1 LEKDLVI
8 PLEVLFEDDDTADL
22 DMSVLLS
29 ETRFP
34 RDTWRT
40 GGRRDRVR
48 AGGSRRVER
57 LGPTLV
63 AVSAIGVEQVAAF
76 GRQDHRPLVF
86 TQRDGPDQPFVA
98 E

>member
-1 LEKDLVI
+1 MGVVI
-8 PLEVLFEDDDTADL
+8 EFA
-22 DMSVLLS
+22 
-29 ETRFP
+29 
-34 RDTWRT
+34 
-40 GGRRDRVR
+40 R
-48 AGGSRRVER
+48 AVHARVER